1 MKKILSLTAIIFA
14 GFVTL
19 QAQDVK
25 SKEGKQKHAQHKKMG
40 EKRQHQG
47 KMMKNIDFTEAQKAQ
62 MKAINEDHR
71 KQMQEL
77 QKNENI
83 TVKEQRSQRAAI
95 QKDHREK
102 MQSLMTTEQ
111 KDQMAKA
118 KTAQRKQRAEAG
130 KQRSEKMKTELGL
143 SNDQAARLAE
153 SNKVAAEKMKAI
165 KANESLTQQQ
175 KMEQVKAVKAE
186 QKKKRESILTS
197 EQLSKMKEM
206 NKGPRHQRGHKGK
219 K

>member
-62 MKAINEDHR
+62 MKAINEEHR
-71 KQMQEL
+71 QQMQEL
-77 QKNENI
+77 RKNENI
-83 TVKEQRSQRAAI
+83 TVKEQRTQMAAI

-102 MQSLMTTEQ
+102 MQNLMTPEQ
-111 KDQMAKA
+111 KQEMAKA
-118 KTAQRKQRAEAG
+118 RDEQRKNHTEAG
-130 KQRSEKMKTELGL
+130 KQRSEKMKEELGL
-143 SNDQAARLAE
+143 NNEQAARLAE
-153 SNKVAAEKMKAI
+153 SNKAAAEKMKAI

-175 KMEQVKAVKAE
+175 KMEQVKTIKEE
-186 QKKKRESILTS
+186 QKKIRESILTAD
-197 EQLSKMKEM
+197 QLSKMKEM
-206 NKGPRHQRGHKGK
+206 NKGPRHNKGHKGK